1 MAKLKK
7 DSDGYYIVD
16 SWEKLAEWQQMTNLT
31 PAEKK
36 KLKKEL
42 EANPPTP
49 KKDNKDKKK
58 FW

>member
-1 MAKLKK
+1 MTKLKK
-7 DSDGYYIVD
+7 DKDGYYIID
-16 SWEKLAEWQQMTNLT
+16 SWEKLEEWQKMTNLT

-42 EANPPTP
+42 EDIPP

>member
-1 MAKLKK
+1 MTKLTK
-7 DSDGYYIVD
+7 DKEGYYIVD
-16 SWEKLAEWQQMTNLT
+16 SWEKLEEWQKMTNLT

-42 EANPPTP
+42 ESKPI
-49 KKDNKDKKK
+49 DKDKKK

>member
-7 DSDGYYIVD
+7 DKEGYYIVD
-16 SWEKLAEWQQMTNLT
+16 SWEALAEWQQMTNLT

-42 EANPPTP
+42 EDNPP

>member
-1 MAKLKK
+1 MANLKK
-7 DSDGYYIVD
+7 DKDGYYIID
-16 SWEKLAEWQQMTNLT
+16 SWEKLEEWQKMTNLT

-42 EANPPTP
+42 ETNPP

>member
-1 MAKLKK
+1 MATLKK
-7 DSDGYYIVD
+7 DKEGYYIID
-16 SWEKLAEWQQMTNLT
+16 TWEKLGEWQKMTNLT

-36 KLKKEL
+36 KLRKEL
-42 EANPPTP
+42 ETNPH

>member
-1 MAKLKK
+1 MTKLKK
-7 DSDGYYIVD
+7 DKEGYYIID
-16 SWEKLAEWQQMTNLT
+16 SWEKLEEWQKMTNLT

-42 EANPPTP
+42 EDNPPTP
-49 KKDNKDKKK
+49 KKDKKK